1 MGKGFEQIF
10 LHRRYARGHMIYSK
24 RLTSNTPWGNANQSQ
39 NGIQFTRMAII
50 QMIMRVVIVNKNRE

>member
-1 MGKGFEQIF
+1 
-10 LHRRYARGHMIYSK
+10 MIYSK